1 MQALLISD
9 GSLGDTLPFLAWGRA
24 LQARGHRVT
33 MLVNGYYG
41 KLFDEAGLE
50 HVPLTTAEQHAQFL
64 AEHTSWKD
72 PAPVAALPHMAPRW
86 NRPVY
91 EFVAERYVPGE
102 TVVAAQATFVGARI
116 AQEHLGVPLATVHL
130 QPMWLGS
137 TYDSPLVA
145 SWCPRIIP
153 ILIDR
158 VVDYFFDRL
167 VGEPTNRFRA
177 ELGLPPVKRA
187 KRWWNS
193 PQMVLGMW
201 PEWYNPPQPDWP
213 RNTQAI
219 GWLAGG
225 LPNPS
230 YDCPGL
236 ERFLSAGEPPIVFS
250 LSSYTQHA
258 RHYFEIAIEAAR
270 RLNRRAVLLAPHQ
283 DQLPAPLPATVGAFP
298 FVPLDKLLPRAAAH
312 VHHGGSGTV
321 AHTLAAGIPHVTV
334 PQTVDQ
340 VDIGWR
346 LRRLGVSQDVHPKRF
361 NAETLS
367 GALSSLLDS
376 PRVAERCRHYAARC
390 RETDTVQIACDA
402 LEQLWLTTGA
412 RREIVAEGGPQQ
424 QASMLA

>member
-1 MQALLISD
+1 
-9 GSLGDTLPFLAWGRA
+9 
-24 LQARGHRVT
+24 
-33 MLVNGYYG
+33 
-41 KLFDEAGLE
+41 
-50 HVPLTTAEQHAQFL
+50 
-64 AEHTSWKD
+64 
-72 PAPVAALPHMAPRW
+72 MAPRW

-116 AQEHLGVPLATVHL
+116 AQENLGVPLATVHL

-137 TYDSPLVA
+137 TYDSPMLPP
-145 SWCPRIIP
+145 WCPRLVP

-167 VGEPTNRFRA
+167 VGQPTNQFRA

-201 PEWYNPPQPDWP
+201 PEWYNPPQLDWP
-213 RNTQAI
+213 RNTRAI

-225 LPNPS
+225 VRSPS
-230 YDCPGL
+230 YDHQGL
-236 ERFLSAGEPPIVFS
+236 EQFLSAGDPPIVVS

-258 RHYFEIAIEAAR
+258 RHFFGIAIEAAR
-270 RLNRRAVLLAPHQ
+270 RLSRRAVLLAPHQ
-283 DQLPAPLPATVGAFP
+283 DQLPTPLPSTACAFP
-298 FVPLDKLLPRAAAH
+298 FVPLERLLPRAAAH

-321 AHTLAAGIPHVTV
+321 AQTLAAGIPHVTV

-361 NAETLS
+361 NADTLS
-367 GALSSLLDS
+367 GALRSLLDS
-376 PRVAERCRHYAARC
+376 PQVAERCRHYAARC

-402 LEQLWLTTGA
+402 LEQLWSMTARHREVVTEDGA
-412 RREIVAEGGPQQ
+412 QPQ
-424 QASMLA
+424 AAGLV